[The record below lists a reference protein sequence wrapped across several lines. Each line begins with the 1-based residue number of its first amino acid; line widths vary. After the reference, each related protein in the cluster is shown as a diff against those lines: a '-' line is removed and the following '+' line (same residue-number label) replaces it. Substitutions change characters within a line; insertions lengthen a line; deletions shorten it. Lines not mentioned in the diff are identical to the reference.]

1 MNKQCLLYI
10 TIFISIFLSGCS
22 SRHVPAPVSSLNNNV
37 NDLGRT
43 ININGSNYK
52 VQRGDT

>member
-1 MNKQCLLYI
+1 MNKQFLLYV

-37 NDLGRT
+37 NDLGHT
-43 ININGSNYK
+43 ININGEYL
-52 VQRGDT
+52 